1 MNGRQELGLEVGE
14 MSHRYL
20 KPTKVFKDAE
30 MLLHPVYL
38 RGIALLEIEG
48 G

>member
-1 MNGRQELGLEVGE
+1 VCKEIQILRA
-14 MSHRYL
+14 
-20 KPTKVFKDAE
+20 KVFKDAE